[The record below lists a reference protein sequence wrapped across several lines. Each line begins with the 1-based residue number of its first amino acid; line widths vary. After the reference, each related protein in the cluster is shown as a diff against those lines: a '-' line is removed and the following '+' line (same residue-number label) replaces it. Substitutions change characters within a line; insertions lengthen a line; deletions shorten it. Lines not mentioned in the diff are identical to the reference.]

1 MEEEVVEE
9 KYVPVTTVT
18 EVQVVVEVEMG
29 GTVAT
34 MVEMKEVLGMAVM
47 EATEV
52 VEVVEVMVTMEGVVM
67 VVVTEEL

>member
-9 KYVPVTTVT
+9 KYDPVTTVT

-34 MVEMKEVLGMAVM
+34 MVEMKEVVGMEVM

-52 VEVVEVMVTMEGVVM
+52 GEVEVMVTMEGVVM

>member
-1 MEEEVVEE
+1 VEEEVVEE
-9 KYVPVTTVT
+9 KYDPVTTVT

-34 MVEMKEVLGMAVM
+34 MVEMKEVVGMEVM

-52 VEVVEVMVTMEGVVM
+52 GEVEVMVTMEGVVM

>member
-1 MEEEVVEE
+1 VEEEVVEE

-34 MVEMKEVLGMAVM
+34 MVEMKEVVGMAVM

-52 VEVVEVMVTMEGVVM
+52 GEVEVMVTMEGVVM

>member
-34 MVEMKEVLGMAVM
+34 MVEMKEVVGMAVM

-52 VEVVEVMVTMEGVVM
+52 GEVEVMVTMEGVVM

>member
-1 MEEEVVEE
+1 VEEEVVEE
-9 KYVPVTTVT
+9 KYDPVTTVT

-34 MVEMKEVLGMAVM
+34 MVEMKEVVGMAVM

-52 VEVVEVMVTMEGVVM
+52 GEVEVMVTMEGVVM